1 MPYGSGTRFRLDVE
15 ATDQSIN
22 LSNQLRLFCA
32 ELVYIDDAIDT
43 GRGDIRA
50 TRIERK
56 VFCRLGQMAKMEDL
70 EGIGDVDDLYS
81 ELAAGDQYLSASR
94 VQMAYL
100 LASYSRPLPVG

>member
-1 MPYGSGTRFRLDVE
+1 MPYGSGSRFRLDVE
-15 ATDQSIN
+15 VTDQSVN

-32 ELVYIDDAIDT
+32 ELVDIDDAVDAR
-43 GRGDIRA
+43 RGDIRA

-56 VFCRLGQMAKMEDL
+56 VFCRLGQMAKIEYL

-81 ELAAGDQYLSASR
+81 ELALGDQYLSASR

-100 LASYSRPLPVG
+100 LASYSSPLPVG